1 MGIDQRK
8 YDTVDLCNKRQAKAS
23 NRSLKILKIV
33 AQNSERLKLLKHI
46 PGLGGRSQQL
56 QVKIY
61 HKILLHPA

>member
-8 YDTVDLCNKRQAKAS
+8 YDTVNWCNKRQAKAS
-23 NRSLKILKIV
+23 NRFLKILKKV
-33 AQNSERLKLLKHI
+33 VQNSELLKLLNHS

-61 HKILLHPA
+61 HKILLHP